1 MPAPTAMPAMAPVL
15 KELLLD
21 LVDAWEGVPGA
32 WGAAVVAW
40 GFVAVGAGVGASAG
54 SSSAAWGTPC
64 TFWMRVDTPGMPA
77 QQETVQISFRL
88 AGHDPP
94 LAEGSCILAAL
105 AGAACKTLLPPRS
118 SKACWIKLNISHV
131 TG

>member
-32 WGAAVVAW
+32 WGAAVVA
-40 GFVAVGAGVGASAG
+40 GGSVAVGAGVGACAG

-77 QQETVQISFRL
+77 GQEPVDISCRL
-88 AGHDPP
+88 AALDVP
-94 LAEGSCILAAL
+94 LAERGCMGAAL
-105 AGAACKTLLPPRS
+105 AGAACKMQLPARGS
-118 SKACWIKLNISHV
+118 QACWKQAQW
-131 TG
+131 